1 MHVTSLAKFLRR
13 YKANKKT
20 KIIVGTSLEVEIWPN
35 ATALGRRR
43 TFLVAKSDL
52 VGGDMKVATINTR
65 SVNINTPE
73 PLRPATDGDGG
84 DRDAYANMTT
94 TGDTTITD
102 PVSVQVF
109 EAPALDPLNDE
120 AFRVVVTQ
128 PMTKTP
134 GRPLSPL
141 TEDGGS
147 VVGGVLAQL
156 MDLSTVEMPPPPSLP
171 RFLLPHRFIP
181 VPLPPT
187 PLPPILAPNIPS
199 T

>member
-109 EAPALDPLNDE
+109 EATAPDPLNDE
-120 AFRVVVTQ
+120 AFIVAVAQ
-128 PMTKTP
+128 PMAETP
-134 GRPLSPL
+134 GLPLSPL
-141 TEDGGS
+141 TEAGGS
-147 VVGGVLAQL
+147 VVRGILSHV
-156 MDLSTVEMPPPPSLP
+156 MDASTLEMPPHP
-171 RFLLPHRFIP
+171 
-181 VPLPPT
+181 PLP
-187 PLPPILAPNIPS
+187 
-199 T
+199 